1 MKTNQSHNGDFIQ
14 ALQKVEDFKEQALG
28 CKCDESAKILAS
40 VSKFGCLAL
49 SEAHS
54 GDPHDADE
62 VLVETIGLLLQ
73 NEPASVVTAVLS
85 RLVIGLVLAKDNSIH
100 RPILVQ

>member
-1 MKTNQSHNGDFIQ
+1 MKTNRSHDADFIQ

-28 CKCDESAKILAS
+28 CKCHDSEQILAS

-54 GDPHDADE
+54 GDNHDQDE
-62 VLVETIGLLLQ
+62 VLIETIGMLLQ
-73 NEPASVVTAVLS
+73 NEPVNVVTAVLS
-85 RLVIGLVLAKDNSIH
+85 RLVIGLVLAKGNSVR